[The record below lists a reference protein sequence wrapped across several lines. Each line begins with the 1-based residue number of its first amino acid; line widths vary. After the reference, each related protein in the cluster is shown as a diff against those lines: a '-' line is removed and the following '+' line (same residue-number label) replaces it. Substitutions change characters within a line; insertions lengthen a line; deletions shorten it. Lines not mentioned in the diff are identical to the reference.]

1 MASNP
6 AQVILLLGLGL
17 KDLSMTPS
25 AIPAIR
31 RLVRSIRLEDAE
43 KIAKEVL
50 KLSTP
55 AEVHHYLQTHLAE
68 QV

>member
-31 RLVRSIRLEDAE
+31 RLVQLCSNNYPLG
-43 KIAKEVL
+43 KPKVL
-50 KLSTP
+50 S
-55 AEVHHYLQTHLAE
+55 LQCFLHG
-68 QV
+68 